1 MTDTSP
7 TPPTNPSSL
16 PSEHFLNLPRPDII
30 IGGGGGVVDT
40 TTLAAH
46 DFDVDTRTGF
56 MPPHPPIPRLP
67 KQWEPWEKVLEQA
80 MERKLQ
86 LAIRLDFSS
95 EEAEKSAA
103 WRAQVREVSTSLM
116 YHLSDPCLGLFFYT
130 YGQLPT
136 LSTHQLA
143 SSEVLLRRAHHV
155 LTYIMHFY
163 IHTLPLTDRVLVPAP
178 ISIPLLRVSRHL
190 QLPPIATYSDTVLY
204 NWDLHVPH
212 RPSADTDAGVRVLGE
227 GDTSICAPALNDI
240 RSQDLFT
247 GTLDEESFYLASA
260 RIELRGVEALD
271 LMRATMDE
279 MFVGDDIAVRRITLY
294 LARLAEV
301 IHELVEILMDVRKGC
316 DPDFFYGSVRPWFCG
331 QDADPAGRVWE
342 FEGVGERIV
351 EEDGEGEGEVL
362 EKPEDLSGPSA
373 GQSALIHALDIFL
386 GVDGGGTQTH
396 TPIPTTTQA
405 QTHAQPAG
413 NPNRDALT
421 LLRRMQIYMPRHHRA
436 FLRHLIANPRPVRG
450 LIEGGDHPELLD
462 AYNSAVGAMKAFRDA
477 HIRIVA
483 IYIVGPAS
491 RQRAVEAQEDAGRM
505 SASMR
510 EGIRGAA
517 LRGTGGT
524 PLVQFLKG
532 VRDKTA
538 EALVPTAP

>member
-1 MTDTSP
+1 M
-7 TPPTNPSSL
+7 
-16 PSEHFLNLPRPDII
+16 
-30 IGGGGGVVDT
+30 
-40 TTLAAH
+40 
-46 DFDVDTRTGF
+46 
-56 MPPHPPIPRLP
+56 
-67 KQWEPWEKVLEQA
+67 
-80 MERKLQ
+80 
-86 LAIRLDFSS
+86 
-95 EEAEKSAA
+95 
-103 WRAQVREVSTSLM
+103 
-116 YHLSDPCLGLFFYT
+116 
-130 YGQLPT
+130 
-136 LSTHQLA
+136 
-143 SSEVLLRRAHHV
+143 RRAHHV

-163 IHTLPLTDRVLVPAP
+163 IHTLPLTDRVFVPAP

-204 NWDLHVPH
+204 NWDLRLPR
-212 RPSADTDAGVRVLGE
+212 RPSADMDAGVRVLEE
-227 GDTSICAPALNDI
+227 GDTSICAPALNNL

-316 DPDFFYGSVRPWFCG
+316 DPDFFYRSVRPWFCG
-331 QDADPAGRVWE
+331 QDADPAGRAWE
-342 FEGVGERIV
+342 FEGVGEGMV
-351 EEDGEGEGEVL
+351 EEDGNVEGEVL

-386 GVDGGGTQTH
+386 GLDGGGTQMRTP
-396 TPIPTTTQA
+396 PIPNA
-405 QTHAQPAG
+405 QSAG
-413 NPNRDALT
+413 NQNRDALT

-436 FLRHLIANPRPVRG
+436 FLRHLVANPRPVRR
-450 LIEGGDHPELLD
+450 LVEGGNHPELVD
-462 AYNSAVGAMKAFRDA
+462 AYNSAVDAMKTFRDA

-491 RQRAVEAQEDAGRM
+491 RQRADEAREDAGGM
-505 SASMR
+505 SVSVR